1 MTTYQAACRRSGGWW
16 AISVPELKGVHSQ
29 ARRLDQVPDMAREA
43 IALMLDVAP
52 ETVQVEVTPE
62 VPSPVSQ
69 ALEARRAARL
79 AEEIAER
86 ATAAAAQA
94 LLDDG
99 YTVRDA
105 GALLGLS
112 PQRIS
117 QIAPSA
123 AKRADDETPPATRR
137 AVAATRS
144 NRTLST
150 RIT

>member
-1 MTTYQAACRRSGGWW
+1 MTTYRVVCRRSGGWW
-16 AISVPELKGVHSQ
+16 AISAPDLKGVHSQ
-29 ARRLDQVPDMAREA
+29 ARRLDQVPGMAREA
-43 IALMLDVAP
+43 IALMLNVAP
-52 ETVQVEVTPE
+52 ETVQVEVFPE

-79 AEEIAER
+79 AEETADR

-117 QIAPSA
+117 QIAPSV
-123 AKRADDETPPATRR
+123 AKRSDDAAPPATRR

-144 NRTLST
+144 HRTLST
-150 RIT
+150 RVP

>member
-1 MTTYQAACRRSGGWW
+1 MTTYRVVCRRSGGWW
-16 AISVPELKGVHSQ
+16 AISVPDLKGVHSQ
-29 ARRLDQVPDMAREA
+29 VRRLDQVPDMAREA

-52 ETVQVEVTPE
+52 ETIQVEVSPE
-62 VPSPVSQ
+62 VPSPVSE

-79 AEEIAER
+79 AEEIADR
-86 ATAAAAQA
+86 TTAAAARV

-99 YTVRDA
+99 FTVRDV

-123 AKRADDETPPATRR
+123 ARRANAESLPATARAIAAAGPRR
-137 AVAATRS
+137 
-144 NRTLST
+144 LST

>member
-1 MTTYQAACRRSGGWW
+1 MTTYRVECRRSGGWW
-16 AISVPELKGVHSQ
+16 AISVLDLRGVHSQ
-29 ARRLDQVPDMAREA
+29 ARRLDQVPGMAREA

-52 ETVQVEVTPE
+52 DTIQVEVTPE

-79 AEEIAER
+79 AEEIAEQ
-86 ATAAAAQA
+86 ATTAAAQA

-123 AKRADDETPPATRR
+123 TKRADDETPPPTRR

-144 NRTLST
+144 CRTLST
-150 RIT
+150 RLP